1 MLMINKSVHNKKLTR
16 HVVKR
21 ANERLSVEGLP
32 PDDVVKKM
40 MKYGLTVGDF
50 TGDFYSYLQYIKT
63 KKFKSIRIR
72 VMYDSILIYNKNSKR
87 AITVYPVPP
96 KFLPIEQYIKQDSN
110 KEVTALMQELR
121 MMLGY
126 DIVIDLQ
133 VLTIK
138 PNDITVGLCI
148 NDYFENYGTGKTKF
162 DAEEKA
168 LQFCVEKY
176 KKKLSED
183 YTKAK

>member
-1 MLMINKSVHNKKLTR
+1 MSSHGPRTKKLTR
-16 HVVKR
+16 HVVER
-21 ANERLSVEGLP
+21 ATERLSVEGLP
-32 PDDVVKKM
+32 PDNVIKKM
-40 MKYGLTVGDF
+40 MKYGLTPGDF

-72 VMYDSILIYNKNSKR
+72 VLYDSILIYNKNSKR

-96 KFLPIEQYIKQDSN
+96 KFLPITQYIKSEEN
-110 KEVTALMQELR
+110 KNVTRLMQELR
-121 MMLGY
+121 ELLGY
-126 DIVIDLQ
+126 TIQIELQ
-133 VLTIK
+133 VLTLK

-168 LQFCVEKY
+168 LQICLDKY
-176 KKKLSED
+176 KKQLSKD
-183 YTKAK
+183 YVEIK